1 LPRRQ
6 SSVSSLL
13 KGDRQIPILSIQGS
27 SQGCMGVYRSESM
40 LLLGRPC
47 DCNGIQ
53 IITHLGRTWIDE
65 PFSLSFAGM
74 R

>member
-1 LPRRQ
+1 
-6 SSVSSLL
+6 
-13 KGDRQIPILSIQGS
+13 
-27 SQGCMGVYRSESM
+27 M